1 LQAGEISDIL
11 PSNRYF
17 VYKVR
22 DMPIRLAD
30 SHAHLDLP
38 ELAPDREAVL
48 RRARQAG
55 VALIVNVGIGLEN
68 SRQTLAT
75 ARKYPGVFATI
86 GIHPHGAAGLR
97 REDLEAL
104 TPLAADPKVVAV
116 GEIGLDFY
124 RRRSPEAVQEYW
136 FREQLAWAGD
146 LHKVVVIHTRE
157 ATEATLR
164 ILRENR
170 RRLRGGVMHCFG
182 GSLSEAEAFL
192 DLGMF
197 ISFSGTLTYPKAGA
211 LREVAA
217 KLPLDRLLVET
228 DSPYLPPQPWRGKL
242 NEPAYVTAT
251 AQQLAALHGLSLEET
266 AARTWRNTFTV
277 FGLEEVEELGGGP
290 GKGDPP
296 GRPYGPGSP
305 STPSQPA

>member
-1 LQAGEISDIL
+1 
-11 PSNRYF
+11 
-17 VYKVR
+17 
-22 DMPIRLAD
+22 MPIRLAD

-48 RRARQAG
+48 RRAREAG

-68 SRQTLAT
+68 SRQALAT

-86 GIHPHGAAGLR
+86 GIHPHGAGTLR

-104 TPLAADPKVVAV
+104 THLAPDPKVVAV

-124 RRRSPEAVQEYW
+124 RRRAPEAVQEHW
-136 FREQLAWAGD
+136 FREQLAWACE
-146 LHKVVVIHTRE
+146 LQKIVVIHTRE
-157 ATEATLR
+157 ATQATLR
-164 ILRENR
+164 ILRESR
-170 RRLRGGVMHCFG
+170 RQLRGGVMHCFG
-182 GSLSEAEAFL
+182 GSLEEARAFL
-192 DLGMF
+192 ELGMF

-228 DSPYLPPQPWRGKL
+228 DSPYLPPQPWRGKR

-251 AQQLAALHGLSLEET
+251 AGQLATLHGLSLEET
-266 AARTWRNTFTV
+266 AERTWRNTLTA
-277 FGLEEVEELGGGP
+277 FGLEGREELGEGQGP
-290 GKGDPP
+290 EVPALP
-296 GRPYGPGSP
+296 Q
-305 STPSQPA
+305 TPSQPS